1 MSRGDK
7 VGEIKEA
14 RKDGGVKRW
23 RGQQEGRKKGK
34 KKKLSGR
41 PCCN

>member
-14 RKDGGVKRW
+14 RKDGAVKRW
-23 RGQQEGRKKGK
+23 RGQQERKKE
-34 KKKLSGR
+34 KKLSGR